1 MRIQVTEATEPMSN
15 VPNPAQHRHF
25 PIGAESLPQGG
36 VHFRVWASRRERVE
50 VILEG
55 EAEESEGATPHV
67 VELTPEGGG
76 YFSSLV
82 ASARAGMLYY
92 YRLDGGAEFYPDPA
106 SRFQPRGP
114 HGPSQVID
122 PGPFPWTD
130 GGWPGI
136 RLEGQV
142 IYEMHLGTFTRAGTW
157 EAASHELQV
166 LADAGITLL
175 EVMPVA
181 EFAGSFGWGYD
192 GVDLFA
198 PSHLYGAPDDCR
210 RFVDRAHAVGLG
222 AILDVVY
229 NHVGPDGNY
238 LEQFSPEYF
247 TDRYTTEWGKAI
259 NFDGPLAGPVRE
271 FFLANAAYWLE
282 EFHFDG
288 LRLDATQNMYDTSP
302 DHILAAIA
310 RQARQVAGRRSIL
323 LIAENEPQQ
332 TKLVRPPEQ
341 GG

>member
-1 MRIQVTEATEPMSN
+1 MMRIQVTEATEPMSN
-15 VPNPAQHRHF
+15 VANPAQHRHF

-36 VHFRVWASRRERVE
+36 AHFRVWASRRERVE

-67 VELTPEGGG
+67 IELTPEGGG
-76 YFSSLV
+76 YFSGLV
-82 ASARAGMLYY
+82 ASARVGTLYY
-92 YRLDGGAEFYPDPA
+92 YRLVGGAEFYPDPA

-130 GGWPGI
+130 GGWPGV

-157 EAASHELQV
+157 EAASQELQV

-198 PSHLYGAPDDCR
+198 PSRLYGTPDDCR

-271 FFLANAAYWLE
+271 FFIANAAYWLE

-310 RQARQVAGRRSIL
+310 RQARQAAGRRSIL

-332 TKLVRPPEQ
+332 TKLVRPPQ
-341 GG
+341 